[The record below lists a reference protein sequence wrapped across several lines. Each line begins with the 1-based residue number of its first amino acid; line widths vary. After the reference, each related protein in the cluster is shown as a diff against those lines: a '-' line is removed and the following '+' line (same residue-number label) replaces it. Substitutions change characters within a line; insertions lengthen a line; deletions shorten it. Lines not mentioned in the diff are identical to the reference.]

1 MNCII
6 IDDEA
11 TARTILSQLCS
22 GISDLKVVGEFDSVL
37 QGISF
42 LKQQQKQID
51 FILLDIHLPDF
62 TGFDF
67 INTLA
72 SGELKHVLEKTPKI
86 ILTTS
91 DKNFAIE
98 AYEYDCV
105 VDYLLKPIL
114 PLRFNKA
121 IQKIKKN
128 MHQASETSLASN
140 LIETSENQLFVN
152 IDKRLIKID
161 IPSIYLIEAKGDYI
175 NLKTEKN
182 NYIVHSSLKKIKNK
196 LPDALFLR
204 VHRSYII
211 NTNKILGIEDN
222 TVLINKE
229 VIPISRSSR
238 TELMKRINLL

>member
-11 TARTILSQLCS
+11 TARVILNQLCS
-22 GISDLKVVGEFDSVL
+22 EISDINVVGEFENIV
-37 QGISF
+37 QGIEC
-42 LKQQQKQID
+42 LKQQKEHID

-67 INTLA
+67 INTLGG
-72 SGELKHVLEKTPKI
+72 GEFKNILENNPKV

-121 IQKIKKN
+121 ILKLKKITQQQTEIDLAN
-128 MHQASETSLASN
+128 NLVESSED
-140 LIETSENQLFVN
+140 QLYVN

-161 IPSIYLIEAKGDYI
+161 ISSICIIEAKGDYI
-175 NLKTEKN
+175 NLKTESN
-182 NYIVHSSLKKIKNK
+182 NYIVHSSLKKINKK
-196 LPDALFLR
+196 LPASLFLR

-211 NTNKILGIEDN
+211 NVKEIVGIEDN

-238 TELMKRINLL
+238 TELMQRINLL